1 MALNDDEKGLSIE
14 LFGLIFSTTCLESG
28 NAEFVFPKKFIRR
41 FRKLFS
47 TTLYLFLGGWWQI
60 FVLLDA
66 RSQLLEVI
74 FLLVQTEAQYNSDTI
89 NNISTVG
96 VVKWGSSIFILW
108 CRKILKSECYIG
120 VSDVV
125 AMNLRRLVYQAISR
139 MFFRALISL
148 TNPVSFL
155 EAEDADDWGKE
166 RYGTISSY
174 LVLQVQ
180 FWRRQKMLK
189 ECWMLL
195 ESQEQE
201 GRSWQRRLVRKV
213 LYCSSRCFRSQRRRR
228 ADERT
233 FDASHDV
240 FKTGCSKLWSC
251 LHEKKKSS
259 TLRQDDTEDIFLSL
273 FTLWNRSVAVL
284 FFFLF
289 LFLASPA
296 WVNV

>member
-1 MALNDDEKGLSIE
+1 
-14 LFGLIFSTTCLESG
+14 
-28 NAEFVFPKKFIRR
+28 
-41 FRKLFS
+41 
-47 TTLYLFLGGWWQI
+47 
-60 FVLLDA
+60 
-66 RSQLLEVI
+66 
-74 FLLVQTEAQYNSDTI
+74 
-89 NNISTVG
+89 
-96 VVKWGSSIFILW
+96 
-108 CRKILKSECYIG
+108 
-120 VSDVV
+120 
-125 AMNLRRLVYQAISR
+125 
-139 MFFRALISL
+139 MFFRALIFWQIRFSW
-148 TNPVSFL
+148 

-251 LHEKKKSS
+251 LPEIKILHLFDRMIQKTFFFLSSPLKPKRSS
-259 TLRQDDTEDIFLSL
+259 TI
-273 FTLWNRSVAVL
+273 
-284 FFFLF
+284 FFLF